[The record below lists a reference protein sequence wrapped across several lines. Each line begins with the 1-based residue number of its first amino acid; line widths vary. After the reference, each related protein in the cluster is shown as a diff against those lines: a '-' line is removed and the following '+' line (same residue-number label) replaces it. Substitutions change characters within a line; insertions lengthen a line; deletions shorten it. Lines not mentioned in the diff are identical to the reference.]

1 MVASS
6 IGGQLFTV
14 LANGKVGNWNY
25 YSQPLFDVKGGI
37 AILNA
42 NVIGSG
48 SGYGCSGCAA
58 AGTLTIYSS
67 IGTTNVENSTYGI
80 LP

>member
-1 MVASS
+1 MGKWG
-6 IGGQLFTV
+6 IGTITPSQL
-14 LANGKVGNWNY
+14 L
-25 YSQPLFDVKGGI
+25 DVKGGI

-58 AGTLTIYSS
+58 IKGR
-67 IGTTNVENSTYGI
+67 
-80 LP
+80 